1 MSETEKRMAGD
12 YEIVN
17 SIHIGNK
24 EVVLGIHKDHN
35 CDGRYYCGY
44 CDTNEI
50 LELYV
55 DGAVSNNYPAIVKL
69 FGERIVDEA
78 KEVIKQIELEK
89 EIVGDDKELTK
100 SDCTPITYEDNIVD
114 KVVVIDGNILRPEY
128 QRASHQL
135 AYVTGGNGAYANA
148 RGRKVFTKSLLN
160 GQENTFYRQ
169 DIMGIVDVEKLP
181 KWAKDGYENII
192 KPKDRGER

>member
-17 SIHIGNK
+17 SVHIGTK
-24 EVVLGIHKDHN
+24 EVVLGINKDPN
-35 CDGRYYCGY
+35 CTAKYYCGY

-55 DGAVSNNYPAIVKL
+55 DGAVSDSYPTIVQL
-69 FGERIVDEA
+69 FGERIANEA
-78 KEVIKQIELEK
+78 KSIMKQIELEK

-100 SDCTPITYEDNIVD
+100 ADCNPITYEDSIVN
-114 KVVVIDGNILRPEY
+114 KVVVIDSKILRPEY
-128 QRASHQL
+128 QRSSHQL
-135 AYVTGGNGAYANA
+135 VYVTGGNGANANA

-160 GQENTFYRQ
+160 GQDNVFYRQ
-169 DIMGIVDVEKLP
+169 DILGIVDVDMLP